1 MKSTVMK
8 ILGLRPEMGIG
19 FYLRD
24 FWFRI
29 ILRNN
34 AATSW
39 AVHFTSTIIEPQK
52 IIRGK
57 HVYPGDSPGNYI
69 QAIHGIE
76 IGDYTNIGPNVGIIS
91 ANHDPYNNE
100 KHLPSNPII
109 IGKHCWIGMGA
120 VILPGV
126 QLGDYTIVGANAVV
140 THSFENGYC
149 VIAGNPAKIIRQL
162 PPNNTHGST
171 PHHGQ

>member
-1 MKSTVMK
+1 MR

-29 ILRNN
+29 IMRNN
-34 AATSW
+34 AGTSW
-39 AVHFTSTIIEPQK
+39 AVHFTSTIVEPQK

-57 HVYPGDSPGNYI
+57 QVYPGDSPGNYI

-76 IGDYTNIGPNVGIIS
+76 LGDYTNIGPNVGIIS
-91 ANHDPYNNE
+91 ANHDPLNNDR
-100 KHLPSNPII
+100 HLSSPPII

-126 QLGDYTIVGANAVV
+126 RLGDYTIVGANAVV
-140 THSFENGYC
+140 TKSFESGHC
-149 VIAGNPAKIIRQL
+149 VIAGNPAKIIRHISEGEKADSKSRHDQ
-162 PPNNTHGST
+162 
-171 PHHGQ
+171 